1 MTIKINSDSIQFP
14 GGTRIVAT
22 PTGIAITGNQTEG
35 ASGFLTAKAFSY
47 KSPNIGENY
56 GYTSGG
62 AGPSAGANTLTAIQ
76 KFAFASTVS
85 STSAAS
91 LAYGTMN
98 VRWGSSSPS
107 NGYVVAGQNQQAGPA
122 APFANAAGNG
132 LTTIQKFSFTA
143 DSNATNI
150 GQLTTGGYGTSN
162 GHSTIENGFGGGG
175 IYYTTRTHRW
185 SHVNDGNN
193 QVHTNLTNGAMYCLS
208 LSSAFAGYNAGGG
221 SSPSV
226 RNRTTIEKFPF
237 STQNTISTIGNLT
250 QGRESGNG
258 VNAQQNGYFWGG
270 SNGVQTIVDKFNW
283 SNENV
288 VAVPNMYTP
297 YTSPTG
303 GTTTTGYKTASSSAT
318 TGFLAGGSNNGG
330 GAITTVDAFS
340 FASDGSSVL
349 VGTLGTAATQAS
361 PSFY

>member
-85 STSAAS
+85 STPVGS
-91 LAYGTMN
+91 LAIGTNN

-107 NGYVVAGQNQQAGPA
+107 NGYNVGGQNSQAGPA
-122 APFANAAGNG
+122 APFAQAPLGMA
-132 LTTIQKFSFTA
+132 LTTIQKFPFTS

-150 GQLTTGGYGTSN
+150 GQLTYGSYGTSN

-175 IYYTTRTHRW
+175 IYYTTRVARW
-185 SHVNDGNN
+185 SHVNDGNS
-193 QVHTNLTNGAMYCLS
+193 QVHTNLTTG
-208 LSSAFAGYNAGGG
+208 
-221 SSPSV
+221 V
-226 RNRTTIEKFPF
+226 RYHLHLLVTRLVVVVLQLHETELQLKNSHLPF
-237 STQNTISTIGNLT
+237 KIL
-250 QGRESGNG
+250 
-258 VNAQQNGYFWGG
+258 Y
-270 SNGVQTIVDKFNW
+270 
-283 SNENV
+283 
-288 VAVPNMYTP
+288 
-297 YTSPTG
+297 
-303 GTTTTGYKTASSSAT
+303 
-318 TGFLAGGSNNGG
+318 L
-330 GAITTVDAFS
+330 
-340 FASDGSSVL
+340 L
-349 VGTLGTAATQAS
+349 
-361 PSFY
+361 